1 MIRIKEEKQCTF
13 ALFQELVRCFKSL
26 HSCCLF
32 HSCLLRIHV
41 SYSKFCPKSKK
52 DCLREVHTTT
62 RLELASGGD
71 GGGSTTT
78 TDGTGGGTASL
89 DGLDD
94 GHGGDV
100 TVGDLTEDDVT
111 AVEPAG
117 DDGGD
122 EELRAVAVWDVRHV
136 LARYEG
142 SKHTC
147 WGRRWPWRA

>member
-1 MIRIKEEKQCTF
+1 MSRI
-13 ALFQELVRCFKSL
+13 LIL
-26 HSCCLF
+26 
-32 HSCLLRIHV
+32 
-41 SYSKFCPKSKK
+41 PKVTK
-52 DCLREVHTTT
+52 DCLGVHTTT
-62 RLELASGGD
+62 RLELASGRD

-78 TDGTGGGTASL
+78 TDGTGGGTTSL

-122 EELRAVAVWDVRHV
+122 EELRAVAVWMS
-136 LARYEG
+136 EMCG
-142 SKHTC
+142 
-147 WGRRWPWRA
+147 